1 MTEDQN
7 QRRIQKYQKNC
18 FKNYKPSIGYP
29 IEYRYLHGTLIN
41 VLVPIETETNKAM
54 IVGAYPSAK
63 FFTIEGKTDVPLASN
78 DSPFSNELYFD
89 GSRVRSIPS
98 GKELNEVILQRIGLE
113 RKDCWITNM
122 VKVFLF
128 KDGHINKYKELGTK
142 DIEENRSKFEEYAGK
157 SLIWLEEEIKIC
169 QPSVIILLGMEVT
182 KMVFGLSDKIAKEY
196 MDGSIKTKE
205 INGETRNVM
214 CLPHPGI
221 LMKRTKKNP
230 WPDRFENE
238 ISKSARKEIEKIK
251 KAWR

>member
-1 MTEDQN
+1 
-7 QRRIQKYQKNC
+7 
-18 FKNYKPSIGYP
+18 
-29 IEYRYLHGTLIN
+29 
-41 VLVPIETETNKAM
+41 
-54 IVGAYPSAK
+54 
-63 FFTIEGKTDVPLASN
+63 
-78 DSPFSNELYFD
+78 
-89 GSRVRSIPS
+89 
-98 GKELNEVILQRIGLE
+98 
-113 RKDCWITNM
+113 
-122 VKVFLF
+122 
-128 KDGHINKYKELGTK
+128 
-142 DIEENRSKFEEYAGK
+142 
-157 SLIWLEEEIKIC
+157 

-238 ISKSARKEIEKIK
+238 ISKRARKEIEKIK